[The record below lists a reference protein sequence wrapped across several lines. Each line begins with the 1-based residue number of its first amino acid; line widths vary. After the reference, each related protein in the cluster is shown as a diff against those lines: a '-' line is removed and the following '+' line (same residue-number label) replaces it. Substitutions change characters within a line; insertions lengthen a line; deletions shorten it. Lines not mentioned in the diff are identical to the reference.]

1 MAKNTIVQ
9 RIALEGG
16 DAIRDQLKALGD
28 VGEKAFAQIKNA
40 AIKADFSKFSAS
52 LNKVGNDLATVA
64 RRATLLGA
72 GLTAAATGAA
82 AAVFGLAKSSGEV
95 ADNAGK
101 AAEKT
106 GLQVEAYGRLE
117 FAANMANVS
126 SEQFVAGMSKLNKAI
141 AEAAKSTDK
150 AGDTIDDTGVK
161 VTRFG
166 ANTKKT
172 ADATK
177 NAGTI
182 FDRLGVKIKNANGT
196 LRSNEEIVR
205 DLAAAFAKMPDSA
218 TKSALA
224 IELFG
229 KSGAELL
236 PFLNQGKQGL
246 IDLGAEAERLGIV
259 LTKEQANIGDALGD
273 SLDEV
278 KKAAAGIR
286 LQLGLIFAPGITA
299 LATGLRDIIVENRDA
314 FLAFGQAVNQRIL
327 SGLSDLLFALIGADS
342 KVKRPWI
349 LTWRDAIIQFGKDFV
364 AVIQGV
370 VLPLFKLV
378 HSAATEVANAIN
390 SIFGTN
396 VTGGQLLIGAALLQI
411 LGVFRL
417 LISTGGAV
425 VAAFR
430 LIGTVLAAV
439 FSEGLIAAATT
450 FFSTIIS
457 GATAFLGFVA
467 GLVSWPALLVAGL
480 VAAAVAIA
488 VFWDDIVAA
497 AKTALDAI
505 QAFFSVD
512 NLARLFD
519 GLVEA
524 GKQAGALLVQGFEI
538 AIKAIGTVLLG
549 AAALVGGFVQ
559 GVVEAIAGLPGQ
571 LLPSWDAIAAGA
583 NAIWSQISGAAS
595 QAFSFIAQEATAL
608 GGLLAPVWT
617 SILNAG
623 STVWTTISSVATT
636 AFGSIASIAS
646 SVLQTVSDTI
656 GSLAS
661 SLASAFTGAV
671 SEVTQ
676 AASDIAAALQRATE
690 IAGDLQGAQALAD
703 ALVAPFR
710 QAQASI
716 DQIMASIRNII
727 QGGFN
732 ALLSLVN
739 SVAAS
744 VQSAISRIIAQ
755 LQAAAAQ
762 AEQLR
767 AAASGGGSSGGST
780 QGFAAGGH
788 VAGPGGPK
796 SDSILAWLSNGEFVL
811 QASAVKRLG
820 VGFLNALN
828 NGFLPS
834 LKGLRGFNLGGFV
847 NDINRSMTIPRF
859 ATGGLAQMQLA
870 PAAATTQG
878 RTPFSLVLP
887 GGEVIDDLTIGDVS
901 LRRLQTVSLRG
912 ARVSAGR
919 APRRGS

>member
-16 DAIRDQLKALGD
+16 DAIKDQLKALGD
-28 VGEKAFAQIKNA
+28 AGEKAFNQIKNA
-40 AIKADFSKFSAS
+40 AVKADFSKFSAS
-52 LNKVGNDLATVA
+52 LNKVGNDLATVT
-64 RRATLLGA
+64 RRVALLGA
-72 GLTAAATGAA
+72 GLTTAAAGASA
-82 AAVFGLAKSSGEV
+82 AIFGLAKSSGEV

-141 AEAAKSTDK
+141 AEAAQSTNK
-150 AGDTIDDTGVK
+150 AGGVIDDTGVK

-166 ANTKKT
+166 ATTKKT
-172 ADATK
+172 ADTTK
-177 NAGTI
+177 QAGTV

-196 LRSNEEIVR
+196 LRSSEDIVR

-259 LTKEQANIGDALGD
+259 LTREQANIGDALGD

-299 LATGLRDIIVENRDA
+299 LAEGLRDIIVQNRDA
-314 FLAFGQAVNQRIL
+314 LLAFGQAVNQRLL

-364 AVIQGV
+364 AVVQNV

-378 HSAATEVANAIN
+378 HTAASEVANAIN

-396 VTGGQLLIGAALLQI
+396 VSGGQLLIGAALLQL

-417 LISTGGAV
+417 LVSASGAV

-430 LIGTVLAAV
+430 LIGTVIAAV
-439 FSEGLIAAATT
+439 FSEGLIAAAAT
-450 FFSTIIS
+450 FFSTIVS

-467 GLVSWPALLVAGL
+467 GLVSWPALLVAAL
-480 VAAAVAIA
+480 AAAAVAVV

-497 AKTALDAI
+497 AQTAITAI
-505 QAFFSVD
+505 QAFFSAD

-524 GKQAGALLVQGFEI
+524 GRQAGALLVEAFKL
-538 AIKAIGTVLLG
+538 AIEAIGTVLLG
-549 AAALVGGFVQ
+549 AAALVGGFVE

-571 LLPSWDAIAAGA
+571 LLPSWNAIAQGA
-583 NAIWSQISGAAS
+583 NAIWSQISGAALA
-595 QAFSFIAQEATAL
+595 AFGVVAEGATSL
-608 GGLLAPVWT
+608 GGLLAPVWAT
-617 SILNAG
+617 ILETG
-623 STVWTTISSVATT
+623 SSVWMTISGVATT
-636 AFGSIASIAS
+636 AFNSIASVAS
-646 SVLQTVSDTI
+646 SAFDTVGQTVS
-656 GSLAS
+656 SLAS
-661 SLASAFTGAV
+661 SVVEAFTGATDQV
-671 SEVTQ
+671 VQ
-676 AASDIAAALQRATE
+676 AASDIAAALSRATE
-690 IAGDLQGAQALAD
+690 VAGDIQGAQALAD

-716 DQIMASIRNII
+716 DQIMGSIRSII

-762 AEQLR
+762 AERLR
-767 AAASGGGSSGGST
+767 AAASGGGGGGSSAP
-780 QGFAAGGH
+780 GLAGGGQIR
-788 VAGPGGPK
+788 GPGGPTGDK
-796 SDSILAWLSNGEFVL
+796 ILAWLSDTEFVM
-811 QASAVKRLG
+811 QAKAVRKYG
-820 VGFLNALN
+820 VGFMHAVNSGLVSLS
-828 NGFLPS
+828 S
-834 LKGLRGFNLGGFV
+834 LKLPTFSLGGLAESV
-847 NDINRSMTIPRF
+847 DRSMTIPRF
-859 ATGGLAQMQLA
+859 ATGGLAQMQMA
-870 PAAATTQG
+870 PVAATQG
-878 RTPFSLVLP
+878 RTPFMLQLP
-887 GGEVIDDLTIGDVS
+887 SGRVIDDMTIGDVS
-901 LRRLQTVSLRG
+901 LRRLQDEALRD
-912 ARVSAGR
+912 ARLSAGR
-919 APRRGS
+919 APRRK